1 MSSLL
6 LTCLHLVTGGLRG
19 YLYSVGTRSGGRH
32 GGSRSQRVRKRGRD
46 REAAT
51 VEAEAGHPLAA
62 THRRRGV
69 VPDVSY
75 SQYCLELQLC
85 NDCWLLWLSAI
96 PFSSYRLNVLH

>member
-1 MSSLL
+1 MRHHPKPVAVSCQSLY
-6 LTCLHLVTGGLRG
+6 LVTGGLRG

-69 VPDVSY
+69 
-75 SQYCLELQLC
+75 CLELQLC

-96 PFSSYRLNVLH
+96 PFSSYRFNVVH